1 MKIVKFNEKN
11 NIPIFKDFEKLEN
24 ILDQIDNLNVQKQLL
39 ENRIYPLLLEY
50 FKLNPDRFFNEFNDF
65 SFDNFKITG
74 LWFYNTLMKFGM
86 SFRYDNE
93 YYEDEE
99 IFFSHEEYKD
109 MKDFIK
115 NPEAYKSI
123 KKYNI

>member
-24 ILDQIDNLNVQKQLL
+24 ILDQIDNLNTQRQSL

-50 FKLNPDRFFNEFNDF
+50 FKLNPDRFFNEYNDF
-65 SFDNFKITG
+65 SFDDFKITG
-74 LWFYNTLMKFGM
+74 LWFYFNNPLNKFGM
-86 SFRYDNE
+86 SFRLW

-99 IFFSHEEYKD
+99 IHFSHEEYKD
-109 MKDFIK
+109 IMDFIK

>member
-1 MKIVKFNEKN
+1 MKIVNEKN

-50 FKLNPDRFFNEFNDF
+50 FKLNPDRFFNEYNDF

-74 LWFYNTLMKFGM
+74 LWFYFNNTLNKFGM

-99 IFFSHEEYKD
+99 IFFSNEEYKD